1 MPQSPQVLYGFE
13 HETME
18 AKVRSFLK
26 LTPAERIK
34 SMMEFMELT
43 RALAQVQQKK
53 RDGKASRAARKKSTR
68 LRSKQN

>member
-26 LTPAERIK
+26 LTPAERLK

-43 RALAQVQQKK
+43 RAIAQAQPRKRAQKV
-53 RDGKASRAARKKSTR
+53 SRAVPSAKRRAR
-68 LRSKQN
+68 

>member
-18 AKVRSFLK
+18 AKVRGFLQ

-34 SMMEFMELT
+34 SMMELT
-43 RALAQVQQKK
+43 RAIAQAKPRKRAQKK
-53 RDGKASRAARKKSTR
+53 PLPCFEKI
-68 LRSKQN
+68 

>member
-26 LTPAERIK
+26 LTPAERLK

-43 RALAQVQQKK
+43 RAMAQAKPRK
-53 RDGKASRAARKKSTR
+53 RARKASRMLQK
-68 LRSKQN
+68 

>member
-1 MPQSPQVLYGFE
+1 MSKSPQALYGFE

-18 AKVRSFLK
+18 AKVRSFLQ

-43 RALAQVQQKK
+43 RAIAQAQPRKRAQKVSRTVQSAK
-53 RDGKASRAARKKSTR
+53 RRAR
-68 LRSKQN
+68 

>member
-1 MPQSPQVLYGFE
+1 MPQPPQVLYGFE

-34 SMMEFMELT
+34 SMMEFMEFT
-43 RALAQVQQKK
+43 RALAQANPRNRAQKISRTVQSAK
-53 RDGKASRAARKKSTR
+53 RRAR
-68 LRSKQN
+68 

>member
-1 MPQSPQVLYGFE
+1 MLINNRRADMPHTPQVLYGFE

-18 AKVRSFLK
+18 AKVRSFLQ

-43 RALAQVQQKK
+43 RAVAQAKPRK
-53 RDGKASRAARKKSTR
+53 RARKGISR
-68 LRSKQN
+68 CSKR